1 MIQLD
6 WTAWDGSPFFYIVKN
21 MRLFVLLFFSCFTL
35 ADMDYICDVTLYGR
49 DDSSEQVLKQINGLE
64 CKRNNILS
72 IRLDL
77 AVSMSS
83 DKIDLFAGQFC
94 RFDRQILTTKS
105 TLSCVLY
112 SPNGREYY

>member
-49 DDSSEQVLKQINGLE
+49 DDSS
-64 CKRNNILS
+64 
-72 IRLDL
+72 
-77 AVSMSS
+77 
-83 DKIDLFAGQFC
+83 
-94 RFDRQILTTKS
+94 
-105 TLSCVLY
+105 
-112 SPNGREYY
+112 

>member
-6 WTAWDGSPFFYIVKN
+6 WAAWDGSPFFYIVKN
-21 MRLFVLLFFSCFTL
+21 MRLFVLLSFSCFTL

>member
-1 MIQLD
+1 
-6 WTAWDGSPFFYIVKN
+6 
-21 MRLFVLLFFSCFTL
+21 MRLFLLLFFSFFAQ
-35 ADMDYICDVTLYGR
+35 ADMDYICDVTLYSR
-49 DDSSEQVLKQINGLE
+49 DDSSEQVLKQIEGLD

-94 RFDRQILTTKS
+94 RFDREILTTKS

>member
-1 MIQLD
+1 M
-6 WTAWDGSPFFYIVKN
+6 
-21 MRLFVLLFFSCFTL
+21 LFFFSFFAQ
-35 ADMDYICDVTLYGR
+35 ADMDYICDVTLFGR
-49 DDSSEQVLKQINGLE
+49 DDSSEQVLKQIKGLD

-72 IRLDL
+72 IHLDL

-94 RFDRQILTTKS
+94 RFDREILTSKS

-112 SPNGREYY
+112 SPTGRKFY

>member
-1 MIQLD
+1 MIELD

>member
-1 MIQLD
+1 
-6 WTAWDGSPFFYIVKN
+6 
-21 MRLFVLLFFSCFTL
+21 MRLFLLFFFSFFAQ
-35 ADMDYICDVTLYGR
+35 ADMDYICDVTLFGR
-49 DDSSEQVLKQINGLE
+49 DDSSEQVLKQIKGLD

-94 RFDRQILTTKS
+94 RFNREILTSKS

-112 SPNGREYY
+112 SPTGRKFY

>member
-1 MIQLD
+1 
-6 WTAWDGSPFFYIVKN
+6 

-83 DKIDLFAGQFC
+83 DKIDLFAGKFC

>member
-1 MIQLD
+1 
-6 WTAWDGSPFFYIVKN
+6 
-21 MRLFVLLFFSCFTL
+21 
-35 ADMDYICDVTLYGR
+35 MDYICDVTLYGR

-64 CKRNNILS
+64 CKRNN
-72 IRLDL
+72 
-77 AVSMSS
+77 
-83 DKIDLFAGQFC
+83 LFAGQFC

>member
-1 MIQLD
+1 M
-6 WTAWDGSPFFYIVKN
+6 
-21 MRLFVLLFFSCFTL
+21 LFFFSFFAQ
-35 ADMDYICDVTLYGR
+35 ADMDHICDVTLLGR
-49 DDSSEQVLKQINGLE
+49 DDSSEQVLKQIKGLD

-94 RFDRQILTTKS
+94 RFDREILTSKS

-112 SPNGREYY
+112 SPTGRKFY

>member
-1 MIQLD
+1 
-6 WTAWDGSPFFYIVKN
+6 
-21 MRLFVLLFFSCFTL
+21 MRLFILLFFSCFTQ

-112 SPNGREYY
+112 SPSGREYY

>member
-49 DDSSEQVLKQINGLE
+49 DDSSAQVLKQINGLE